1 MDERIQYYILFA
13 NYTQGLILKDLLTKD
28 GIRSRIAPAPRSIQ
42 GELGCGMSLL
52 LEADAI
58 DAARECIR
66 RNNAE
71 FHDIVP
77 LPYQFNPR
85 RNKFC

>member
-1 MDERIQYYILFA
+1 MEEKIQYYILFA
-13 NYTQGLILKDLLTKD
+13 NYTQGLLLKDLLAAD
-28 GIRSRIAPAPRSIQ
+28 GIRSRVAPAPRSIQ

-52 LEADAI
+52 LEADVI

-66 RNNAE
+66 RNHAE
-71 FHDIVP
+71 YHDIVP
-77 LPYQFNPR
+77 LPCQFNPK